1 MQLDNHGRSKILP
14 SLTHNYLDIHIHVW
28 IFIRMY
34 DTHTHRDTCRRAHPV
49 GKKASRLAKMSPT
62 VRLRKVN
69 IRTRVTTDPI
79 NRNNFKSLNT
89 SWKSALNFFPPM
101 DIIFSSKTHHLTSK
115 VLLFTTTNCT
125 TILKTSN
132 PKPNGSG
139 WRGLHAMRAKLLYH
153 LDIILDKVFGQ
164 AKAKVMENLKELT
177 KLKGSNN
184 GSQGLD
190 PSNFPLILFFLAQE
204 ITSFLEPEKRV

>member
-1 MQLDNHGRSKILP
+1 MYH
-14 SLTHNYLDIHIHVW
+14 TH
-28 IFIRMY
+28 
-34 DTHTHRDTCRRAHPV
+34 THTHRDTCRRAQPV

-69 IRTRVTTDPI
+69 IRTRVTMDPI

-115 VLLFTTTNCT
+115 VLLFTTTKCT

-132 PKPNGSG
+132 PKPNGNR

-153 LDIILDKVFGQ
+153 LDSILDQVFGQ

-177 KLKGSNN
+177 KLKGSN
-184 GSQGLD
+184 GSQGLN
-190 PSNFPLILFFLAQE
+190 PSNFPLTLFFLAQE
-204 ITSFLEPEKRV
+204 IRSFLEPEKRV